1 MAQATDSNT
10 TIPVDFSS
18 PVVSASRDTVR
29 SIAARITDAHA
40 DLIERLR
47 RLPPNRIDPRLQ
59 ADEADL
65 ECRADILRCHL
76 RAVADYVSEY
86 ARDTAGTSWSVQIDR
101 KWIDG
106 AFRDLIGD
114 IVGPIETAAETV
126 RQEGTWRAA

>member
-1 MAQATDSNT
+1 MAQDTFTPT

-18 PVVSASRDTVR
+18 PVVTASRDTIR
-29 SIAARITDAHA
+29 SVAARITDAHA

-76 RAVADYVSEY
+76 RAVTDYVSEY
-86 ARDTAGTSWSVQIDR
+86 VRDTAGTSWSVQIDF

-106 AFRDLIGD
+106 AFGDLIAD
-114 IVGPIETAAETV
+114 IVGPIEKI
-126 RQEGTWRAA
+126 GRASCR